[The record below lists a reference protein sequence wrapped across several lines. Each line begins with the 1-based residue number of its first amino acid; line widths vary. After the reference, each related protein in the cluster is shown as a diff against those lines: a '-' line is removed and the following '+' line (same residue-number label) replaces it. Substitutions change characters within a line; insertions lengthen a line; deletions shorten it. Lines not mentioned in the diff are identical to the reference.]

1 MDTAQLWG
9 LPEGFRPVRHP
20 IEEEVKDV
28 ARSVLGHNEPVLVT
42 ISNGEGTVTVIATPQ
57 RLIIMKS
64 GASAAG
70 ATGFNT
76 KDYPWDGITNLVFAP
91 VSLNCKYSICYKTS
105 GGGKVETGRRAK
117 MGKDAKDDVMP
128 FEPTAGEEAFQA
140 IYAIWHHK
148 MMKAQEAGL

>member
-1 MDTAQLWG
+1 MDIAERWG

-20 IEEEVKDV
+20 IEEEVKAV
-28 ARSVLGHNEPVLVT
+28 AREVLGANEPVLVS
-42 ISNGEGTVTVIATPQ
+42 ISNGEGTVSVLATPQ
-57 RLIIMKS
+57 RLIVMKS

-76 KDYPWDGITNLVFAP
+76 KDYAWDGVTNLIFAP
-91 VSLNCKYSICYKTS
+91 VSLNCKYSICYKTT

-128 FEPTAGEEAFQA
+128 FEPAAGEEAFNA

-148 MMKAQEAGL
+148 KMKMQELEL